1 MEIATKRLRKIEL
14 DLFISHYYRQM
25 VSTHGLANAKRIVSG
40 VKKKLLAESKRRKG
54 LK

>member
-1 MEIATKRLRKIEL
+1 MKPLPKNRLDYL
-14 DLFISHYYRQM
+14 ISYYYEQL
-25 VSTHGLANAKRIVSG
+25 VSAYSLKNAKRIVYG